1 MNTTQVAE
9 TIEESNVP
17 AVASREQRPRL
28 PAAVR
33 IFLLHV
39 AERAVA
45 LLLVAVACLAVVGY
59 WPEVVRHDDQREP
72 SVVGELAAQTWRI
85 EMLAADVQ
93 RLRHQSEMRTAH
105 QDEQTIAPEE
115 WLAVKQQVTEL
126 AAQLAA
132 RSKQAE
138 KQRVAFAT
146 QRQQVGAQVAQRTAG
161 PTDSAAEVL
170 PEAQQSTRSSPVQA
184 EPADP
189 TQSGKNNGKR
199 VVRSVAPTLEP
210 FAPPQTWRGPAEQPD
225 GAARVISLP
234 PNLGAA
240 SMKDSHH

>member
-9 TIEESNVP
+9 TIEEINVP

-45 LLLVAVACLAVVGY
+45 LLLVAAACLAVVGY
-59 WPEVVRHDDQREP
+59 WPEVVRRDDQREP

-85 EMLAADVQ
+85 EVLAADVQ

-115 WLAVKQQVTEL
+115 WRAVKQQVTE
-126 AAQLAA
+126 LAA

-146 QRQQVGAQVAQRTAG
+146 QLQQVGAQVVQRTAG
-161 PTDSAAEVL
+161 PTDSASEVL

-184 EPADP
+184 EPTDP
-189 TQSGKNNGKR
+189 TQSGKSNGKR